1 MRPRKELDLPKI
13 LTRLAKRELL
23 ERLPVK
29 RGRSWGENG
38 IVVKDIN
45 PHLTTFTADQ
55 DLVIDSLR
63 DLFSGDQWSEVH
75 GAGPSSLWHRDP
87 ATGNPLDPSRR
98 FQAPHQPTSI
108 FVLGDLGCFS
118 PNHRA
123 WIDWLRWGQALRGLG
138 HHLYAMFPGD
148 VQQIPKTLAS
158 AFSIQTWQSSRL
170 MIRDPQMRRA
180 VLDQLFVYAAP
191 ALLLEPGLLRDLR
204 RLVPGATDASLE
216 IDFWLDE
223 RLSNRNASGAR
234 IDRGLVE
241 QELMPEFLRLS
252 PNVQEQVLR
261 TIRNWRRN
269 RAENPELWF
278 EEVLSLPGG
287 LRHCVQ
293 EDVEPARAS
302 VRELERRWRSGD
314 SDSEEA
320 ETWFYNQ
327 TRRLPAPAFEDSE
340 VGDRLRRAYRE
351 LHNPA
356 DDCVPGTDPQ
366 EIPSEKTRQYRLDVN
381 DQSLRIARASG
392 QIKST
397 TPSSQSIQSSNGV
410 FSCRWERE
418 SFWKGRKPEFVS
430 NFGTDR
436 YGAWFEFEVRG
447 DSDRTATQ
455 RMRWVPAG
463 EFLMGSPDTE
473 LERSRD
479 EGPQHHVAL
488 TKGFWIADTP
498 CTQAMWETVTGQ
510 NPSNFSGDHN

>member
-1 MRPRKELDLPKI
+1 MMGAFPESHGILGRRDLLVAIASGDQDAIDSICENLRLERRAGKQSTETMAADVSDLLAQSANTSVPQVIEHAYPREIEPISIWLPTFFRQRTFDQKQERVKIEHHWNPGNCEPPPQHQPILSWSQLAPRLRDILYDVRPRKELDLPKI

-234 IDRGLVE
+234 IDRG
-241 QELMPEFLRLS
+241 
-252 PNVQEQVLR
+252 
-261 TIRNWRRN
+261 
-269 RAENPELWF
+269 
-278 EEVLSLPGG
+278 
-287 LRHCVQ
+287 
-293 EDVEPARAS
+293 
-302 VRELERRWRSGD
+302 
-314 SDSEEA
+314 
-320 ETWFYNQ
+320 
-327 TRRLPAPAFEDSE
+327 
-340 VGDRLRRAYRE
+340 
-351 LHNPA
+351 
-356 DDCVPGTDPQ
+356 
-366 EIPSEKTRQYRLDVN
+366 
-381 DQSLRIARASG
+381 
-392 QIKST
+392 
-397 TPSSQSIQSSNGV
+397 
-410 FSCRWERE
+410 
-418 SFWKGRKPEFVS
+418 
-430 NFGTDR
+430 
-436 YGAWFEFEVRG
+436 
-447 DSDRTATQ
+447 
-455 RMRWVPAG
+455 
-463 EFLMGSPDTE
+463 
-473 LERSRD
+473 
-479 EGPQHHVAL
+479 
-488 TKGFWIADTP
+488 
-498 CTQAMWETVTGQ
+498 
-510 NPSNFSGDHN
+510 